1 MAMRTGAFL
10 IAFTL
15 VCVGGFLAILGS
27 IAGEAHAVTCHS
39 AYTVFGHW
47 APAHVVKAT
56 ALHSSYVI
64 YRHYVPTH
72 VVKANCR

>member
-1 MAMRTGAFL
+1 MAFRTNAFLLAFAVFVTGAFL
-10 IAFTL
+10 
-15 VCVGGFLAILGS
+15 VILSGIS
-27 IAGEAHAVTCHS
+27 SQAQAAACHS
-39 AYTVFGHW
+39 AYTVYGHW
-47 APAHVVKAT
+47 VPQHTVKAT